1 MSLFKL
7 PDLGEGLQEA
17 EIVTW
22 HVGEGDHVVADQP
35 LVSVETEKAVVEVP
49 SPWSGR
55 IKTLFAQ
62 TGDTVAVGADLVD
75 IEQEIGADT
84 GTVVGSVS
92 PAAPAVAR
100 PAQSQATVARGEVV
114 KCTPAVRALARELGV
129 DLAGVTPSGD
139 HGQVTRED
147 VEAAASGGGRIEPVD
162 HKPDLEWQP
171 VRGVRR
177 AMARNMTASGRS
189 VVPATIMDEADIHGW
204 AEDTDVTMRLVRA
217 MGAGVAASPG
227 LNAWYDAAGDRL
239 LIHPEVHLGI
249 AVDTEGGLFVPVL
262 NDIAN
267 RPVGDLKR
275 GLEALKA
282 AVRSRQ
288 IPLEHLKGQTITLS
302 NFGTL
307 GGRHAHLAIVP
318 PQVAIAGA
326 GRIVRKVVPD
336 GDGVAVHPVLPMSL
350 TFDHRVVTGG
360 EAARF
365 LMALILDL
373 EKSA

>member
-55 IKTLFAQ
+55 VKALFAQ

-92 PAAPAVAR
+92 SSPAPPAAAKPAP
-100 PAQSQATVARGEVV
+100 PAAARGEVV
-114 KCTPAVRALARELGV
+114 KCTPAVRALARDLGV
-129 DLAGVTPSGD
+129 DLATLAPSGA

-147 VEAAASGGGRIEPVD
+147 VEAAATGGARHEPARA
-162 HKPDLEWQP
+162 DLEWQK

-177 AMARNMTASGRS
+177 AMARNMAASGRS

-204 AEDTDVTMRLVRA
+204 AENADVTMRLVRA
-217 MGAGVAASPG
+217 MAAGVAASPG
-227 LNAWYDAAGDRL
+227 LNAWYDAAGERL
-239 LIHPEVHLGI
+239 LVHPEVHLGI
-249 AVDTEGGLFVPVL
+249 AVDTGDGLFVPVL
-262 NDIAN
+262 NDVAN
-267 RPVGDLKR
+267 RPLDDLKR

-282 AVRSRQ
+282 AVRSRE
-288 IPLEHLKGQTITLS
+288 IPLEHLRGQTISLS

-373 EKSA
+373 EKSG

>member
-17 EIVTW
+17 EIVSW

-55 IKTLFAQ
+55 VKALFAQ

-84 GTVVGSVS
+84 GTVVGSVA
-92 PAAPAVAR
+92 PAAPIAAR
-100 PAQSQATVARGEVV
+100 PAQPQATVARGDVI
-114 KCTPAVRALARELGV
+114 KCTPAVRALARDLGV
-129 DLAGVTPSGD
+129 DLAMVAPTGG

-147 VEAAASGGGRIEPVD
+147 VEAAASAAAGQSPA
-162 HKPDLEWQP
+162 KPDLEWQK

-217 MGAGVAASPG
+217 MAAGVAASPG
-227 LNAWYDAAGDRL
+227 LNAWYDAAGERL

-267 RPVGDLKR
+267 RPVDDLKR

>member
-55 IKTLFAQ
+55 IRTLFAQ

-75 IEQEIGADT
+75 IEREIGADT

-92 PAAPAVAR
+92 PAAPAAAK
-100 PAQSQATVARGEVV
+100 PAQPQANVARGEVI
-114 KCTPAVRALARELGV
+114 KCTPAVRALARDLGV
-129 DLAGVTPSGD
+129 DLAAVAPTGE

-147 VEAAASGGGRIEPVD
+147 VEAAASGSPAGQGPA
-162 HKPDLEWQP
+162 KPDLEWQP

-204 AEDTDVTMRLVRA
+204 AEGTDVTMRLVRA
-217 MGAGVAASPG
+217 IGAGVAASPG
-227 LNAWYDAAGDRL
+227 LNAWYDASGERL

-267 RPVGDLKR
+267 RSVEDLKR

-336 GDGVAVHPVLPMSL
+336 GENAVVHPVLPMSL

-373 EKSA
+373 EKGA